1 MIDLQKVKDWGD
13 VLIKWVTV
21 IAILI
26 GGWWAYHNYSIADTA
41 EINPII
47 NVSAEVLP
55 YNNDSRLLVT
65 HIKPDNVG
73 VVPVELTGGKIGGDI
88 SITISKIPPDLSQG
102 RIEASK
108 LSQLYGIKSLVAE
121 NDGSYIIEPHARYDD
136 VRVFVVPKGQTYFI
150 HTEMVLPNESGNPED
165 EESVD
170 SSFVIEAKAK
180 PWKFRISG

>member
-1 MIDLQKVKDWGD
+1 
-13 VLIKWVTV
+13 
-21 IAILI
+21 
-26 GGWWAYHNYSIADTA
+26 
-41 EINPII
+41 
-47 NVSAEVLP
+47 
-55 YNNDSRLLVT
+55 
-65 HIKPDNVG
+65 
-73 VVPVELTGGKIGGDI
+73 VELTGGKIGGDI

-180 PWKFRISG
+180 P